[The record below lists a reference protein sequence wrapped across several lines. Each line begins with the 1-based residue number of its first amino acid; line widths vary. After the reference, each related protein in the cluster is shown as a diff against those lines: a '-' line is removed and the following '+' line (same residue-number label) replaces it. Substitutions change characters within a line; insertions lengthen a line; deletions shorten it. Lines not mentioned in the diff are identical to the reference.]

1 MEVSREAWLRHK
13 TDFLGWLYVV
23 GCWDVPVTGRQEE
36 SEQSF
41 ENIVVSVWK
50 SHMQYAEEEII
61 KLVYDSNM

>member
-1 MEVSREAWLRHK
+1 M
-13 TDFLGWLYVV
+13 
-23 GCWDVPVTGRQEE
+23 PVTGRQEE

-41 ENIVVSVWK
+41 ENILVSVWK